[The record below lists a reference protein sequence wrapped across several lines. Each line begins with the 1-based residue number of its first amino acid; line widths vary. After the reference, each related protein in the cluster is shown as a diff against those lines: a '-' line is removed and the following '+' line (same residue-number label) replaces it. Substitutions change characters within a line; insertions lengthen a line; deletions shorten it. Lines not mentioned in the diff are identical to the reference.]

1 MLFKITRES
10 GIPLIGC
17 LYFGIIDRGTN
28 LLQVRPS
35 CSCNLNCPFCSVD
48 AGPCSKT
55 RVTNFEV
62 ELKYLVEEVKK
73 VAEFKGKGVE
83 CHIDSP
89 GEPML
94 YPHIVE
100 LVKELK
106 KIPQVAV
113 VSMQTNGTLLDAQK
127 IEELESAG
135 LDRINLSMMALDAKL
150 AKKLAGYDWY
160 DVEKIKNV
168 AKLIAASK
176 IDLLIAPVY
185 LPKINDAEIPKLIK
199 FAKEI
204 GAGKSWPAIGIQKFE
219 KYKLGR
225 KPKGVGIQNWWR
237 FYNQSIKSW
246 EKEFGQKLI
255 LQPKDFGIEKREMLP
270 TVLEK
275 GEKVNVEIKAPG
287 WLKGEMLGV
296 TRERVVSVL
305 NCLKKEGQ
313 LRVKILSNKHNIY
326 VAEIV

>member
-48 AGPCSKT
+48 AGPCSRT

-62 ELKYLVEEVKK
+62 ELNYLVEEVKK

-83 CHIDSP
+83 CHIDSA
-89 GEPML
+89 GEPLL

-100 LVKELK
+100 LVKGLK

-113 VSMQTNGTLLDAQK
+113 VSMQTNGTLLDAHK
-127 IEELESAG
+127 IKELESAG
-135 LDRINLSMMALDAKL
+135 LDRINLSMMALDAEL

-160 DVEKIKNV
+160 DVEKIKQI

-199 FAKEI
+199 FAKEV
-204 GAGKSWPAIGIQKFE
+204 GAGKKWPALGIQKFE

-225 KPKGVGIQNWWR
+225 KPKGIGIQNWWR
-237 FYNQSIKSW
+237 FYNQSIKVW
-246 EKEFGQKLI
+246 ENEFGQKLI
-255 LQPKDFGIEKREMLP
+255 LQPRDFGIEKREMLP
-270 TVLEK
+270 IVFEK

-287 WLKGEMLGV
+287 WLKCEMLGV
-296 TRERVVSVL
+296 GKERIVSVL